1 MSMNPRL
8 IFRWIAFLL
17 AGGYCIHTLIFGGWD
32 AFGGPFRF
40 LTIWGLF
47 CAFFAFSR
55 LMALEEERSTRRWD
69 GFISMAAV
77 LNAMVLIL
85 YWRIF
90 YADSVLV
97 TGDGGFSEYH
107 IEIYRHGVGPALV
120 IIDAVFIHRSFT
132 RLGAAGAWLIGVIGA
147 YIAFAELLWQ
157 PLNDDPSGSVTS
169 GIPYRFLNDLEF
181 ADRAVFYAV
190 NFGTALVLLVV
201 FAGIAWG
208 IRRQFPAPVTP

>member
-8 IFRWIAFLL
+8 IFRWTAFLL
-17 AGGYCIHTLIFGGWD
+17 AGGYCIHTLFFGEWE

-55 LMALEEERSTRRWD
+55 LMAMEEGRSTRRWD

-77 LNAMVLIL
+77 LNTMVLIL

-90 YADSVLV
+90 YYDSVLV
-97 TGDGGFSEYH
+97 TGDGDFSEYH
-107 IEIYRHGVGPALV
+107 LEIYRHGLGPLLI
-120 IIDAVFIHRSFT
+120 IIDALFIHLSFT
-132 RLGAAGAWLIGVIGA
+132 KLGAAAAWLIGVIA
-147 YIAFAELLWQ
+147 TYIAMAELVWQ
-157 PLNDDPSGSVTS
+157 RLNTIPSGTLTS
-169 GIPYRFLNDLEF
+169 GLPYDFLNDLEF
-181 ADRAVFYAV
+181 ADRAVFYGV

-201 FAGIAWG
+201 YAGIAWAV
-208 IRRQFPAPVTP
+208 RRRFPAPATP